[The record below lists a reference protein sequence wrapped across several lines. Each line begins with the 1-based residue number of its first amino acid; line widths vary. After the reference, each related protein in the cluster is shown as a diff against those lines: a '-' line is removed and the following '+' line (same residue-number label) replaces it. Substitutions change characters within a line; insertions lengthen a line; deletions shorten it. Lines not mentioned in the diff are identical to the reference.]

1 MPGEIRIERPDVGQV
16 RVVLDNPPHNY
27 VGARLRAQLG
37 EALAELAGDNDVRV
51 VVLAS
56 TGHHF
61 SVGNDINELAALDAD
76 GASQLIAEWD
86 DVARRLRE
94 LPAVVIASICGY
106 ALGGGFELAMS
117 CDLRVASDDA
127 VLACTATN
135 FGLVMSTHTLA
146 RSLPE
151 ALAKE
156 LVLTARQVDAETA
169 LRMGLV
175 NEVVPRAAL
184 TAATEELSAAIS
196 TRSPDALRHG
206 KRLMRLAATLDR
218 EAHDDEQRA
227 AFAQLA
233 STPEHARAVNDFL
246 GSSTERRRDD

>member
-1 MPGEIRIERPDVGQV
+1 M
-16 RVVLDNPPHNY
+16 LDNPPNNH
-27 VGARLRAQLG
+27 VGARLRAQLLQV
-37 EALAELAGDNDVRV
+37 LAELAADDDVRV

-61 SVGNDINELAALDAD
+61 SVGNDINELASLDAD

-86 DVARRLRE
+86 DVARRIRE

-106 ALGGGFELAMS
+106 ALGGGFELAMA

-146 RSLPE
+146 HSLPD

-156 LVLTARQVDAETA
+156 LVLTARQIDAVTA

-175 NEVVPRAAL
+175 NEVVPCADL
-184 TAATEELSAAIS
+184 TAATDDLSAAIS
-196 TRSPDALRHG
+196 TRSLEALRHG

-218 EAHDDEQRA
+218 TAHDDEQRA

-233 STPEHARAVNDFL
+233 STPEHTRAVNDFL
-246 GSSTERRRDD
+246 ASSVERRRR